1 MKRLATLIKTLVV
14 GAYVSLICVDVSIA
28 ASEAGFVSRVTI
40 ITGQES
46 TAPELKAAEILANR
60 ILKRSSVSIKMA
72 KENDSEADEFMEK
85 SDLIVV
91 IGSPSGNQLTKQLMQ
106 ELGMKLPMLPRS
118 KKIHPEGFAVK
129 SGEVAGRDC
138 IVIAGTDERGTLYGA
153 GWLLRA
159 LTYRAES
166 LVVPTVDVQEKPAF
180 PMRGGV
186 PTGPSS
192 RAHRYGQL
200 RPETA
205 SESLEIKED
214 LMLLGTNIF
223 EGRESTYGMLSR
235 FGRTANGLPPK
246 PDGSPGFPKA
256 WGANGGRS
264 DRFICPS
271 VPEARKAL
279 LDSYDKMFRD
289 APEYDFFSAN
299 SGDPGGC
306 RCDKCMPWGG
316 TYIELMHEIA
326 DRLHKYHPST
336 KILATNQNLTNDG
349 NLAVFEY
356 LNSQDSSWLHAIY
369 YGPGADEMQTYIR
382 GAVNPRWFEY
392 EGFGALGNYLK
403 YMHHELPR
411 TTAIVLF
418 SDITHWM
425 QAQYAVPRPD
435 LALAAVYDRRSWNAR
450 PRHFHKVGQEV
461 LHYTIGDVHYSEGMH
476 DDFNKWLW
484 YRLLWNPRQDV
495 ESITKEY
502 CRYWFGTDA
511 QNDAAEAIFLMEE
524 TLEKPVVGN
533 PGIVKAVELL
543 DSAGHKIPK
552 NLLQVDYRWR
562 VISQKAL
569 MDRYIQLMLE
579 RGEKLKHAAT
589 PFLKQV
595 ESASKPATVLKEAL
609 QLLDRSLVTAE
620 MQAVMVKARQLGE
633 ESNEIAGYRV
643 PAMFI
648 VDTLDLTEVGWW
660 KKTLAEALT
669 SGSDVKMKNAAKMVL
684 RYDDP
689 GEGGFYDDLGW
700 PNVTDRLTR
709 GESLWGFRPFPGPAK
724 RSQYNLAYSMSE
736 TRGVSLA
743 YEELDPKT
751 EYVVRISIG
760 VHDGNG
766 GGSNNRRGIELKQ
779 GLQADGQI
787 VSGGFAI
794 PRDSVTYQE
803 FDIPSELTRDGKLEI
818 TLTNSSE
825 VLPITAAYEVWLMDK
840 DMMPW
845 TARP

>member
-1 MKRLATLIKTLVV
+1 MKRLATLIKTFLI
-14 GAYVSLICVDVSIA
+14 GAYLVCVDAPIA
-28 ASEAGFVSRVTI
+28 ASEAGSVSRLAI

-46 TAPELKAAEILANR
+46 TAPEQKAAEILANR
-60 ILKRSSVSIKMA
+60 ILKRSSVSIQMA
-72 KENDSEADEFMEK
+72 RENDSEADELMEK
-85 SDLIVV
+85 SKLIVV
-91 IGSPSGNQLTKQLMQ
+91 VGSPDGNQLTRNLMQ
-106 ELGMKLPMLPRS
+106 KLGMKLPTLPRS
-118 KKIHPEGFAVK
+118 KKIHPEAFAVK
-129 SGEVAGRDC
+129 SGEVAGRNY

-159 LTYRAES
+159 LTYRTDSVA
-166 LVVPTVDVQEKPAF
+166 VPVVDVQEKPAF

-192 RAHRYGQL
+192 RAHRFGQL

-205 SESLEIKED
+205 SESREIKED

-256 WGANGGRS
+256 WGANGQRS

-279 LDSYDKMFRD
+279 LESYDKMFRD
-289 APEYDFFSAN
+289 SPEYDFFSAN

-316 TYIELMHEIA
+316 TYIKLMHEIA
-326 DRLHKYHPST
+326 DRLHKYHPNT
-336 KILATNQNLTNDG
+336 KILATNQNLTNEG

-425 QAQYAVPRPD
+425 QAQYAVPHPD

-450 PRHFHKVGQEV
+450 PRHFHKVGQEI

-495 ESITKEY
+495 ESITKGY
-502 CRYWFGTDA
+502 CRYWFGPDA
-511 QNDAAEAIFLMEE
+511 QDEAAEAIFLMEE

-533 PGIVKAVELL
+533 PGISKAVELL
-543 DSAGHKIPK
+543 DSAGRKIPK

-589 PFLKQV
+589 PILKQV
-595 ESASKPATVLKEAL
+595 ESSSKSATVLKDAL
-609 QLLDRSLVTAE
+609 HLLEKPLVTTE
-620 MQAVMVKARQLGE
+620 MQAVMAKARQLGE

-660 KKTLAEALT
+660 KKTLKEALA
-669 SGSDVKMKNAAKMVL
+669 SGSDVKMKNAAKMIL

-689 GEGGFYDDLGW
+689 GEGGFYEDLGW
-700 PNVTDRLTR
+700 PNNTDRLTR

-736 TRGVSLA
+736 TRGVSVA
-743 YEELDPKT
+743 YEGLDPNT
-751 EYVVRISIG
+751 EYAVRISIG
-760 VHDGNG
+760 VHSGNG
-766 GGSNNRRGIELKQ
+766 EGSNNRRGVELKQ
-779 GLQADGQI
+779 GLQADGQ
-787 VSGGFAI
+787 VLSEAFAI
-794 PRDSVTYQE
+794 PRNNVTYQE

-818 TLTNSSE
+818 TLTSSSE

-840 DMMPW
+840 DKMPW